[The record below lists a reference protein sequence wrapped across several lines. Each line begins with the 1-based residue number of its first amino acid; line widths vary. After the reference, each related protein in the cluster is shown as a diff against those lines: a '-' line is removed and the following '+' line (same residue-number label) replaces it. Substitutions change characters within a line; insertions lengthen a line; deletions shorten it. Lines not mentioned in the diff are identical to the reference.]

1 VSLAHYLSYLV
12 LIFDDN
18 DSVPDSYKPLNL
30 IQTIPDCGLPKRR
43 NSYTSHLLAEAA
55 IRMTQRAIEGKVQ
68 KTLDIVL
75 IDDQKKKKLP
85 PVPEFVVVLK
95 KKTNPDTGKDEYE

>member
-1 VSLAHYLSYLV
+1 
-12 LIFDDN
+12 
-18 DSVPDSYKPLNL
+18 
-30 IQTIPDCGLPKRR
+30 
-43 NSYTSHLLAEAA
+43 
-55 IRMTQRAIEGKVQ
+55 MTQRRIEGKVQ